1 MTELDTETKAAI
13 DALVYRLK
21 NRDDGTDDEPFAME
35 FVQAMI
41 GRGWRPT
48 EARRSKPWGTDK
60 GEGDSPQP
68 QPGRPGGTEYLE
80 FRRRLDELNAAKQA
94 IREDGAA

>member
-13 DALVYRLK
+13 NALVYRLK
-21 NRDDGTDDEPFAME
+21 NREDGTDDEPFAME

-48 EARRSKPWGTDK
+48 EARRSKPWTTDK
-60 GEGDSPQP
+60 AEGDSPQP
-68 QPGRPGGTEYLE
+68 QADRPGGEEYLQ
-80 FRRRLDELNAAKQA
+80 FRRRLDELAAEA
-94 IREDGAA
+94 ERRRIGAA

>member
-1 MTELDTETKAAI
+1 MTELDAETKAAI

-21 NRDDGTDDEPFAME
+21 NREETDDEPFAME

-48 EARRSKPWGTDK
+48 EARRSRPWTTAKD
-60 GEGDSPQP
+60 GDSPQP
-68 QPGRPGGTEYLE
+68 QPDRPGGVEYLE
-80 FRRRLDELNAAKQA
+80 FRRNLDELAARA
-94 IREDGAA
+94 AERRRGGAA

>member
-13 DALVYRLK
+13 NALVYRLK
-21 NRDDGTDDEPFAME
+21 NREEADDEPFAME

-48 EARRSKPWGTDK
+48 EARRSKPWTTDK
-60 GEGDSPQP
+60 AEGDSSQP
-68 QPGRPGGTEYLE
+68 QPDRPGGAEYLE
-80 FRRRLDELNAAKQA
+80 HRRLVDEMAARAAAQR
-94 IREDGAA
+94 REGAA

>member
-13 DALVYRLK
+13 EALVHRLA
-21 NRDDGTDDEPFAME
+21 NREPGTDDEPFAME

-48 EARRSKPWGTDK
+48 EARRSKPWTRGTD
-60 GEGDSPQP
+60 GDSPQP
-68 QPGRPGGTEYLE
+68 DAARPGGQEYRE
-80 FRRRLDELNAAKQA
+80 FRQRLDGLAAQA
-94 IREDGAA
+94 AERRKAGAA

>member
-13 DALVYRLK
+13 EALVHRLR
-21 NRDDGTDDEPFAME
+21 NREPGTDDEPFAME

-48 EARRSKPWGTDK
+48 EARRSKPWTKPAD
-60 GEGDSPQP
+60 GDSPQP
-68 QPGRPGGTEYLE
+68 KADRPGGAEYIE
-80 FRRRLDELNAAKQA
+80 FRQRLDELAAQA
-94 IREDGAA
+94 ERRRTGAA